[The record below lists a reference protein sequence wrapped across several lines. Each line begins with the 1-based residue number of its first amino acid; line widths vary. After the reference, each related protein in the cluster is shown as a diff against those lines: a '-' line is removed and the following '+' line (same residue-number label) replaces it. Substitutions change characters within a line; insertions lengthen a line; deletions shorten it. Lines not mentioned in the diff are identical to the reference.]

1 MADPGKGPGGYNLS
15 PLFLDQ
21 TEARRAEK
29 KFLRD
34 RPPYLSKGL
43 DDRYPTPPPPTYQGK
58 LLHVQTIQRYFA
70 LLQRCNSITGFK

>member
-1 MADPGKGPGGYNLS
+1 MADPGTAPGGYSPS

-34 RPPYLSKGL
+34 CPPYLSKGL
-43 DDRYPTPPPPTYQGK
+43 DDRSPSPPPPPTYQGK
-58 LLHVQTIQRYFA
+58 LLHVQTILRIVTT
-70 LLQRCNSITGFK
+70 LQLNNRV

>member
-1 MADPGKGPGGYNLS
+1 MADPGKGPGGYRPS

-29 KFLRD
+29 KFLGD

-43 DDRYPTPPPPTYQGK
+43 MTAPPLPPPPATYQGK
-58 LLHVQTIQRYFA
+58 LLHVQTILRIVTT
-70 LLQRCNSITGFK
+70 LQLNNRV